1 MAEAVARA
9 RASYMNERPNFG
21 RDERRRGGCRR
32 AAAVAL
38 TLLLLATAGCNAG
51 AEVQPAGGEEMVDT
65 GNEPQV
71 EHVPSADEVSP
82 ETARLPT
89 PPPKPKAPE
98 AGGGT
103 AADAGDFVPF
113 YEPPLHP
120 AQYGEL
126 ERDFKSA
133 RVLETVAEHLNSEL
147 ALKSDVTLS
156 FRECGVINAMYEP
169 DKRRVSM
176 CYEYVSFF
184 QNLFVL
190 SGGSA
195 EAAASGIKGA
205 VHYTLYHE
213 IGHALIHTLDLPVT
227 GREEDVV
234 DQLSTYVLVEQGG
247 EDGEEMA
254 LHGAHFWYLLAQRNR
269 QMGRGQA
276 YWDEHST
283 SEQRFFNSICWL
295 YGSNPDKYR
304 RLVNVVLPAER
315 AERCPNEYRRFVKGW
330 RNALSPFI
338 KS

>member
-1 MAEAVARA
+1 MKEQV
-9 RASYMNERPNFG
+9 NFG
-21 RDERRRGGCRR
+21 HGVACRT
-32 AAAVAL
+32 AAVLLA
-38 TLLLLATAGCNAG
+38 LLLLAVAGCSTG
-51 AEVQPAGGEEMVDT
+51 VEVRPQEEEEMVDT
-65 GNEPQV
+65 GNEPGV

-89 PPPKPKAPE
+89 PPPKPKVTDA
-98 AGGGT
+98 ASGT
-103 AADAGDFVPF
+103 VADAGEFVPF
-113 YEPPLHP
+113 YEPPRHLS
-120 AQYGEL
+120 QYGWL

-133 RVLETVAEHLNSEL
+133 RVLENIAERLNSEL
-147 ALKSDVTLS
+147 ALKSNVTLS
-156 FRECGVINAMYEP
+156 FRECGVVNAMYEP
-169 DKRRVSM
+169 DKHRVSM

-184 QNLFVL
+184 QNLFVQ

-234 DQLSTYVLVEQGG
+234 DQLSTYLLVEQGG
-247 EDGEEMA
+247 EEGEEMA
-254 LHGAHFWYLLAQRNR
+254 LSGAYFWYLLAQRNR
-269 QMGRGQA
+269 QVGVGQT

-295 YGSNPDKYR
+295 YGSNPQKYR
-304 RLVNVVLPAER
+304 GLVNSVLPTER

-338 KS
+338 KH